1 MNIMIKIIIINLKM
15 FLNENRKNL
24 YIKLIKRIKIRK
36 NYD

>member
-15 FLNENRKNL
+15 FFNENRKNL
-24 YIKLIKRIKIRK
+24 YIKIIKRIKIRK